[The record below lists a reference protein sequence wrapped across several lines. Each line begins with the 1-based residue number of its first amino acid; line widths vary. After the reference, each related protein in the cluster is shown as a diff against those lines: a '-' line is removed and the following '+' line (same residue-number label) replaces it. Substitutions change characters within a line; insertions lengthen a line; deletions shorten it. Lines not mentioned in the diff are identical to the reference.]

1 MRQAW
6 VIHNPAAG
14 RFPAEPLVRR
24 AASVLADCGWSVHT
38 RTSHRTEEL
47 VALIRQARDDGVEA
61 VIVAGGDGTVGLAAS
76 LLRDSP
82 TALGVLPTG
91 TANVWAQEVGTPT
104 LNWTRPTQVDEIA
117 RSLAEGEVRPV
128 DLGEANGRAFL
139 LWAGTGLDARVVHM
153 IEPRHRIDK
162 LLPTTLYA
170 VHTLL
175 SAQGW
180 EGIDLEVDWPDGK
193 VRGRFMLAVACNV
206 GSYGGGLLR
215 LAPQARVDDGLL
227 DFWIIEGHT
236 VRDTITRIL
245 QIARGEHLGRTG
257 FLSFRAPEAE
267 IRSSGSMP
275 MHFDGEPASL
285 AGPIRVRVLAGA
297 LRVLVPRPVPGRLF
311 AAVDEDPRLH
321 EAQVS

>member
-24 AASVLADCGWSVHT
+24 AASVLAGCGWSVQTH
-38 RTSHRTEEL
+38 TSHEREEL
-47 VALIRQARDDGVEA
+47 AALVRQARDLGAAA

-76 LLRDSP
+76 LLRESP

-153 IEPRHRIDK
+153 VEPRHRIDK

-180 EGIDLEVDWPDGK
+180 DGIDLEVVWPGGR
-193 VRGRFMLAVACNV
+193 VRGRFLLAVACNV

-215 LAPQARVDDGLL
+215 LAPKARVDDGLL
-227 DFWIIEGHT
+227 DFWIIEGRT
-236 VRDTITRIL
+236 VLDTVTRIL
-245 QIARGEHLGRTG
+245 QIARGEHQRQAG
-257 FLSFRAPEAE
+257 FLSFRAAEAQ
-267 IRSSGSMP
+267 ISSNASMP

-285 AGPIRVRVLAGA
+285 SGPIDVRVLPGA
-297 LRVLVPRPVPGRLF
+297 LRVLVPRPIPAQLF
-311 AAVDEDPRLH
+311 ASVDDGQLH
-321 EAQVS
+321 EAQVG